1 MIPIFTSVSNR
12 AITILVP
19 EKDLAIFKELIRRA
33 TNTWDSAPP
42 EIKEFADM
50 LIHGEPLQDYFVHA
64 RPG

>member
-1 MIPIFTSVSNR
+1 MIPIFTSASNR

-19 EKDLAIFKELIRRA
+19 ERDIESFKELVQRA
-33 TNTWDSAPP
+33 TNTWDCAPP